1 MIALISIIASL
12 TIAIIGIA
20 FLYRIALKDGNEEIN
35 KKRININ
42 TDYDGMGTFARYINK
57 KP

>member
-12 TIAIIGIA
+12 LIAIIGFA
-20 FLYRIALKDGNEEIN
+20 FLYRIALKEESEEIN
-35 KKRININ
+35 KKRVNIN
-42 TDYDGMGTFARYINK
+42 TDYDGMGTFARYINR